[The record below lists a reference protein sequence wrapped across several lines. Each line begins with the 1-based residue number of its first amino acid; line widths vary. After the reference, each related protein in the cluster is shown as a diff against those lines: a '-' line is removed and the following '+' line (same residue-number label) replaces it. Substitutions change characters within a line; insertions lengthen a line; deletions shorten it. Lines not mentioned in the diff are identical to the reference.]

1 MADIESNIDININSA
16 QAISAIKQ
24 LQAQLSRFYQ
34 DLSKSGAK
42 AAADAA
48 DLQSRLVGSINATG
62 KFAAS
67 IRNVTTTTESFTD
80 SLERNKLS
88 MGQYF
93 SFAGSQVSGFR
104 KIFSTE
110 FDTIDKVARERV
122 KTLQTQYIK
131 LGRDANG
138 AMQAISV
145 RPLKLDMN
153 DLGTQVAMTAQK
165 QQIFNEL
172 IRQGSTNLL
181 NFGKNT
187 QWAGRQLMVGF
198 TIPLTIFGATAAREF
213 MKLEEQTIRFQK
225 VYGDFATTATATDE
239 MLKSIRGLA
248 DEYTKYGVAIEKT
261 LGMAADAAAM
271 GKQGADLLAQV
282 AEATRLAV
290 LGGVEQEMAL
300 ETTIS
305 LTNAFGVASDKLA
318 GKIDFLNAV
327 ENQTVTSIEDLTEA
341 IPKAGPVVQQLGGDV
356 EDLAFF
362 LTAMKEGGINASE
375 GANALKSGL
384 ASMINPTQQS
394 VDLLNSFGINLKGI
408 VDANKGDVKA
418 TVVGFAEALNTLDP
432 LNRAQAIEQL
442 FGKFQFARISTLFQ
456 NVTDQ
461 ASQANRVLQL
471 TTATQE
477 ELAVLSEREMKKLE
491 DSPMYQFQG
500 AVERFQAA
508 LAPIGES
515 FLKAV
520 TPIIDFGTEILNKF
534 NEMSDGAKQFWTV
547 LVAAVAGLGP
557 ILLMTFGLLANG
569 VANIIKMFS
578 VMGNLFGKLSG
589 QSKMLGGSTQYMT
602 QEQLE
607 AAAIAASLNQVHQN
621 LIQTFTSEAVAAER
635 LAAAYT
641 KAAVAA
647 SMLTRPMI
655 PSSGGPA
662 PKKYA
667 DGVVMVPGPKGAGDV
682 VPAMLSPGEA
692 VIPAD
697 KAKKYSGLI
706 QGMITGSIPGYS
718 KGKTSGSYSIGD
730 AKLDLSGDVEAGTK
744 ILDEVRKLGAEIE
757 GIDDMLLSALREST
771 KSLTPSNIKK
781 ILAEN
786 PALSLASS
794 STVTKDGRSTGSQGL
809 IKMHGMEGTPLS
821 PEQLAELMP
830 IMSQAQRDELSKQ
843 GVSNVRAQSNLVF
856 GGPAGANT
864 GKMTGKEFGGFVSES
879 PEIFTQF
886 IASMGDNVDPK
897 DPALVAFSQNVARQ
911 LIQAGDSAIGD
922 SEFNEIIAR
931 ALEQE
936 IDAVGA
942 NVSANVKQAFDE
954 ARKVSTIQYSDEN
967 GRYARTNL
975 NADARGQSF
984 GGLETISRET
994 TPYRDIVVSPEQ
1006 HRAADKYTHRVMA
1019 ERSGGDLSVKSA
1031 EEEGADAQ
1039 KAFDRGRE
1047 SVSSEDSY
1055 LISRDR
1061 NSPHKQAEADG
1072 VDDGKAYQDGVD
1084 RGRAQADNKASSG
1097 GVSVGPPPV
1106 VAPTKAPKKL
1116 VTGQDAMSA
1125 ETDREIQLRSQ
1136 IGMYSSAGSNRLVD
1150 GMESAAEKLKT
1161 KFPKFADKIDAGILS
1176 LQKRI
1181 DLDGSFAAQEEAQQ
1195 QLLLQAQQRY
1205 TDAINQ
1211 RAARLAAG
1219 ETDLPEITPE
1229 SVLEGPELVA
1239 FNADRAAQDKANQK
1253 ELKRQNRSRMAG
1265 RALGAGMVATTA
1277 LGLASS
1283 MGGPVGEF
1291 AQGAMPVAGALT
1303 TILPMIIA
1311 LPGPLKIVAVALGLV
1326 AGGMVLFNN
1335 MLNDGREKGVKF
1347 AESMGMG
1354 TKAMDEFADFA
1365 GKATSRQ
1372 IGDKIRERQNSAF
1385 AFQSNEKTFGQS
1397 YVESEGGQARMKSLE
1412 EALKM
1417 GTSEEVGRKL
1427 GLQLSAAVADNI
1439 MTPEQARSI
1448 AVNLG
1453 EQIDNQEVLS
1463 NAVAQINKVVGPNGE
1478 NALDSGI
1485 DLKVNLLQESNDTLL
1500 EGQRKADELA
1510 LARQKKM
1517 DAVVGRMNDSLEDPV
1532 KWAQAAVDAS
1542 GQSIGNLFAPMQ
1554 DAAMAA
1560 GMLATNMTQSL
1571 ELTQQL
1577 VDATDI
1583 YWSRLRDAAIAQG
1596 DLAKASELEETRL
1609 KEKNRLLQEQNNI
1622 YKTLEEQVNA
1632 SSAQRGAGVFVMGGS
1647 DSLFS
1652 QDRISRDQRWEAQ
1665 RKSIE
1670 SKFGAE
1676 GLGAANAIKDQANEV
1691 ATTGIT
1697 EVRQVQ
1703 LLAALDAGTLD
1714 PSVAMEIVN
1723 IYASDE
1729 EMITKVMS
1737 IITDMDPESAN
1748 RILALSQVFET
1759 EESKKTFI
1767 TRFEGASLDEQERY
1781 LEAYTFIN
1789 KIAQAGDKELK
1800 VIMDFYNAEE
1810 NIHLL
1815 ETVQEDL
1822 AIIENT
1828 PDQQLTIE
1836 LVGSVAGVDPA
1847 VLQGYSA
1854 WFGGLPPEQKK
1865 AFTSVFTSIYQ
1876 QIGSKDENVD
1886 YQNYL
1891 KENKLKDS
1899 DSNFAKYAG
1908 DTAKALTPTL
1918 TDVTSAAVEVDET
1931 PAATG
1936 GGGGGGRTGSVLD
1949 DLLQKLRRLQIATI
1963 DLTEGWAGARQ
1974 ALDALFPGGASN
1986 SPFQGIEQQM
1996 RRLGAKEDLISL
2008 IAGMDPEEFQK
2019 RKNELFTFDGAGNIV
2034 GFRDSLLSLGAAF
2047 RSINFGTFQ
2056 NEQQKNIGVLRDQN
2070 DAIRK
2075 LIANGFSMA
2084 EAYEMVQDAAFA
2096 SAVAQEGNN
2105 DVIRQA
2111 TAEYEAATAAAKLFA
2126 AAQAGAQANQS
2137 VQDKADTLDFIS
2149 ANSGNL
2155 SNEVINE
2162 ILANQEF
2169 ANLIMSPTLTQD
2181 QKDILQEWIDNIE
2194 NAAEIELQANLTNIE
2209 GMEKIFQDG
2218 FSMAMEAFSAQEKK
2232 IELEFEVKKDPFQRT
2247 VENAQDLIE
2256 DIQNRPGGMD
2266 DLQADVERI
2275 SFQEEDINKRYKERL
2290 DRLQE
2295 IKRNN
2300 DKILQQKKAELTV
2313 ADAITQGDIAAA
2325 AKAIEDAR
2333 AQQAQAN
2340 MQAQQDML
2348 QRQKEAELEAL
2359 TGQMGMTREQI
2370 EMRIRDLRQ
2379 EILNIEENMLEPA
2392 QYQLSLLDRQAQR
2405 QKDSLTVLG
2414 MTRREWETLKNRID
2428 VAKTSS
2434 DLYKKAMEDARDVV
2448 KKIVDYWTE
2457 IEKPKTTVH
2466 TIITNHVSGGSSGA
2480 GNIGASGDGGN
2491 GSGSGGPPNVPG
2503 PTPGPNPTQE
2513 KKTLLART
2521 SEAQASNK
2529 IVKAVKD
2536 DIMAAWHVYRG
2547 PGSADAKE
2555 RRANALIAK
2564 LRAVGFNS
2572 GGLVSGYGSKDSIRA
2587 MLTPGEFVMT
2597 KPAVDAYGARM
2608 MKDINNGTFQ
2618 SGSVYNYSISVNVE
2632 TGADADQIA
2641 NTVMRKIK
2649 SVDAKRIQG
2658 NRF

>member
-93 SFAGSQVSGFR
+93 RFAGSQVSGFR
-104 KIFSTE
+104 KVFSTE

-145 RPLKLDMN
+145 RPLTLDMN
-153 DLGTQVAMTAQK
+153 SLGTQVAMTAQK

-198 TIPLTIFGATAAREF
+198 TIPLGIFGAAAAREF

-225 VYGDFATTATATDE
+225 VYGDFSTSAESTDK

-248 DEYTKYGVAIEKT
+248 EEYTKYGIAVEKT

-271 GKQGADLLAQV
+271 GMQGVDLRAQV
-282 AEATRLAV
+282 SEATRLAV

-305 LTNAFGVASDKLA
+305 LTNAFGISADKLA
-318 GKIDFLNAV
+318 GKINFLNAV
-327 ENQTVTSIEDLTEA
+327 ENQTVTSIEDLTVA
-341 IPKAGPVVQQLGGDV
+341 IPKAGPVVQQLGGNV

-362 LTAMKEGGINASE
+362 MTAMKEGGIDAGE

-408 VDANKGDVKA
+408 VDANKGDIKG

-471 TTATQE
+471 TNATTE
-477 ELAVLSEREMKKLE
+477 ELAVLSEREMKKIE

-500 AVERFQAA
+500 AVERFQTA

-520 TPIIDFGTEILNKF
+520 TPIIEFGTNILNKF

-557 ILLMTFGLLANG
+557 VLLMTFGLLANG

-578 VMGNLFGKLSG
+578 VMGGFLGKLSG
-589 QSKMLGGSTQYMT
+589 QSQMLGSSTQYMT

-607 AAAIAASLNQVHQN
+607 AAAVAASLNQVHQN
-621 LIQTFTSEAVAAER
+621 LIQTFTSESVAAER

-641 KAAVAA
+641 KAASAA

-655 PSSGGPA
+655 PSAGGPA

-667 DGVVMVPGPKGAGDV
+667 DGVIMVPGPKGAGDI

-706 QGMITGSIPGYS
+706 QGMIAGSIPGYS
-718 KGKTSGSYSIGD
+718 KGKPAGGYSIGD
-730 AKLDLSGDVEAGTK
+730 ATLSLSGDVAEGTK

-757 GIDDMLLSALREST
+757 GIDDILLNALREST
-771 KSLTPSNIKK
+771 KSLTPTNIRK

-794 STVTKDGRSTGSQGL
+794 STLTKDGRSTGSQGL

-821 PEQLAELMP
+821 PEQLPELMP
-830 IMSQAQRDELSKQ
+830 ILSQIQQDELSKQ

-864 GKMTGKEFGGFVSES
+864 GKMTGKEFGGFVSEN
-879 PEIFTQF
+879 PEMFTQF

-911 LIQAGDSAIGD
+911 LVQAGDSAIGD
-922 SEFNEIIAR
+922 SEFNKIIAR
-931 ALEQE
+931 ALKQE

-954 ARKVSTIQYSDEN
+954 ARKVSTIQYSDAN
-967 GRYARTNL
+967 GRYTRTNL
-975 NADARGQSF
+975 NADARGQNF
-984 GGLETISRET
+984 GGLETISRTT

-1006 HRAADKYTHRVMA
+1006 HRAADKYTHKVMA
-1019 ERSGGDLSVKSA
+1019 DRSGGELSVKSA
-1031 EEEGADAQ
+1031 EDEGADAQ

-1047 SVSSEDSY
+1047 SVNSKDSY
-1055 LISRDR
+1055 LVSRDR
-1061 NSPHKQAEADG
+1061 SSPHKQAGSDG
-1072 VDDGKAYQDGVD
+1072 VEDGKAYQDGVK
-1084 RGRAQADNKASSG
+1084 RGRAQADNKTGSG

-1106 VAPTKAPKKL
+1106 VAPTRTPKKL
-1116 VTGQDAMSA
+1116 VTGETAMSA
-1125 ETDREIQLRSQ
+1125 ETNRETQLRSQ
-1136 IGMYSSAGSNRLVD
+1136 IGMYSGGGNNRLAS
-1150 GMESAAEKLKT
+1150 GMESAVERVKA

-1176 LQKRI
+1176 FQKRI
-1181 DLDGSFAAQEEAQQ
+1181 DLDGSFAQREEQQ
-1195 QLLLQAQQRY
+1195 RQLSMQAQQKL
-1205 TDAINQ
+1205 TDALNQ
-1211 RAARLAAG
+1211 RAARVAAG
-1219 ETDLPEITPE
+1219 EAGVPE
-1229 SVLEGPELVA
+1229 VNPELILSQEEL
-1239 FNADRAAQDKANQK
+1239 AAVTSDQVREEKAIKK
-1253 ELKRQNRSRMAG
+1253 ERSRQRRAQIAG
-1265 RALGAGMVATTA
+1265 GVMGAGMVATTA
-1277 LGLASS
+1277 LGAMS
-1283 MGGPVGEF
+1283 MAGGPVGEF
-1291 AQGAMPVAGALT
+1291 AQGALPIAGAAAT
-1303 TILPMIIA
+1303 VLPMLISMGPILGTIVGLLGAMAAGIIA
-1311 LPGPLKIVAVALGLV
+1311 LNVAQDEARKKGLEL
-1326 AGGMVLFNN
+1326 A
-1335 MLNDGREKGVKF
+1335 K
-1347 AESMGMG
+1347 SMGTG
-1354 TKAMDEFADFA
+1354 SEAIKEFAAAA
-1365 GKATSRQ
+1365 GKASA
-1372 IGDKIRERQNSAF
+1372 GEIREKQREAQMSPF
-1385 AFQSNEKTFGQS
+1385 AIQGGEKTFGQS
-1397 YVESEGGQARMKSLE
+1397 FVEGEEGKAKIQDVQLAIDEYGAERAASNFATQLTASVAAG
-1412 EALKM
+1412 AL
-1417 GTSEEVGRKL
+1417 SV
-1427 GLQLSAAVADNI
+1427 
-1439 MTPEQARSI
+1439 EQARSI
-1448 AVNLG
+1448 AANIGIAIEDREFVF
-1453 EQIDNQEVLS
+1453 
-1463 NAVAQINKVVGPNGE
+1463 NAIAKINALVGPGGE
-1478 NALDSGI
+1478 ELEGSGI
-1485 DLKVNLLQESNDTLL
+1485 DLKLNLIEESRDKITKTVRDTQAKAQEELEKNEGLSGTQRRAAAASAGDIGATASPITKAFSEGIVAGEMQNVLSLTQEMVDANDVYYQKLIAAEIAIGNIGAAEDLNTKRLIDKQKLL
-1500 EGQRKADELA
+1500 DQQAMTYEEIANYVDSDGFSETQMFDAQKAAIEKRYEGDSLMQSKAKEA
-1510 LARQKKM
+1510 A
-1517 DAVVGRMNDSLEDPV
+1517 DAV
-1532 KWAQAAVDAS
+1532 
-1542 GQSIGNLFAPMQ
+1542 
-1554 DAAMAA
+1554 
-1560 GMLATNMTQSL
+1560 
-1571 ELTQQL
+1571 
-1577 VDATDI
+1577 
-1583 YWSRLRDAAIAQG
+1583 
-1596 DLAKASELEETRL
+1596 
-1609 KEKNRLLQEQNNI
+1609 
-1622 YKTLEEQVNA
+1622 
-1632 SSAQRGAGVFVMGGS
+1632 
-1647 DSLFS
+1647 
-1652 QDRISRDQRWEAQ
+1652 
-1665 RKSIE
+1665 
-1670 SKFGAE
+1670 
-1676 GLGAANAIKDQANEV
+1676 KDQEAFDE
-1691 ATTGIT
+1691 A
-1697 EVRQVQ
+1697 RQVQ
-1703 LLAALDAGTLD
+1703 ILAAMETGSLD
-1714 PSVAMEIVN
+1714 PDTAMQLVNWAAAGDTEAVEKTMNLITSV
-1723 IYASDE
+1723 DT
-1729 EMITKVMS
+1729 EMANQ
-1737 IITDMDPESAN
+1737 II
-1748 RILALSQVFET
+1748 ALSDFFADNPEQQQ
-1759 EESKKTFI
+1759 TFI
-1767 TRFEGASLDEQERY
+1767 TRFDGATLEEQEQY
-1781 LEAYTFIN
+1781 LNSFSLLRQMALSDEDLQMTMEFYN
-1789 KIAQAGDKELK
+1789 DPNNEKELK
-1800 VIMDFYNAEE
+1800 KVTEDIEE
-1810 NIHLL
+1810 INKVKDI
-1815 ETVQEDL
+1815 D
-1822 AIIENT
+1822 
-1828 PDQQLTIE
+1828 LTIASQIIGISPDALADYAE
-1836 LVGSVAGVDPA
+1836 
-1847 VLQGYSA
+1847 Y
-1854 WFGGLPPEQKK
+1854 FNGLPEEQQKL
-1865 AFTSVFTSIYQ
+1865 FTSIFTSIYQ
-1876 QIGSKDENVD
+1876 EIGDRGSNEAYQTWRQEQGMKEGAGSEEEYIDYSKETTKNLV
-1886 YQNYL
+1886 
-1891 KENKLKDS
+1891 
-1899 DSNFAKYAG
+1899 G
-1908 DTAKALTPTL
+1908 ALS
-1918 TDVTSAAVEVDET
+1918 DVTSAAVESSEET
-1931 PAATG
+1931 VSSGG
-1936 GGGGGGRTGSVLD
+1936 GGGGGGRETSVLD
-1949 DLLQKLRRLQIATI
+1949 DILQKLRRLQMATL

-2019 RKNELFTFDGAGNIV
+2019 RKDELFTFDGAGNIT
-2034 GFRDSLLSLGAAF
+2034 GFRDSLLSIGAAF

-2084 EAYEMVQDAAFA
+2084 EAYDMVQDSAFA

-2105 DVIRQA
+2105 DIIRQA
-2111 TAEYEAATAAAKLFA
+2111 TAEYQAATAAAKLFA
-2126 AAQAGAQANQS
+2126 AAQAGAQANEGVS
-2137 VQDKADTLDFIS
+2137 GRQDALDFIG

-2162 ILANQEF
+2162 ILSNQEF

-2181 QKDILQEWIDNIE
+2181 QRDILQEWIDNIE

-2218 FSMAMEAFSAQEKK
+2218 FNMAMEAFSAQEKK

-2247 VENAQDLIE
+2247 VENAQNLIA

-2266 DLQADVERI
+2266 DLQADIERI
-2275 SFQEEDINKRYKERL
+2275 SFSEEDINKRYKERL

-2300 DKILQQKKAELTV
+2300 DRILQQRKAELTV

-2370 EMRIRDLRQ
+2370 DARILALRQ
-2379 EILNIEENMLEPA
+2379 QILNIEETMLEPA
-2392 QYQLSLLDRQAQR
+2392 QYQLSLLERQEKR
-2405 QKDSLTVLG
+2405 QKESLTVLG

-2434 DLYKKAMEDARDVV
+2434 DLYIKAMEDARDVV

-2466 TIITNHVSGGSSGA
+2466 TIVTNYVTGGSSGA
-2480 GNIGASGDGGN
+2480 GNIGASGDGGGGGGGG
-2491 GSGSGGPPNVPG
+2491 GSSTTTSPTNTSPSGVQPVNMTASKLSGLVANLEKMKKDHARAPSG
-2503 PTPGPNPTQE
+2503 QE
-2513 KKTLLART
+2513 KAMISRGIANLKPQVLGGYQFAYNNSR
-2521 SEAQASNK
+2521 SAEDRRNY
-2529 IVKAVKD
+2529 
-2536 DIMAAWHVYRG
+2536 AA
-2547 PGSADAKE
+2547 A
-2555 RRANALIAK
+2555 IAK
-2564 LRAVGFNS
+2564 YKGYNKGGF
-2572 GGLVSGYGSKDSIRA
+2572 VSGYGSGDTISA